1 MGWLEFGLSWSTGL
15 HTFSFRLWAK
25 TRIRCQLP
33 FPVWCGLCYRNRY
46 ETHTRN
52 RTGSRRPLDRR
63 SAGAGGGACLW
74 GNARGRYGESRSPG
88 VASHCGATGPRRSA
102 ANRYIDYRRRRMSRF
117 PATKS
122 RRVLAALLRIGW
134 RIKRQSGS
142 HITLAR
148 DQWNDFVFAFHDDDE
163 IGPAMLARLAKRTG
177 LRPED
182 L

>member
-1 MGWLEFGLSWSTGL
+1 
-15 HTFSFRLWAK
+15 
-25 TRIRCQLP
+25 
-33 FPVWCGLCYRNRY
+33 
-46 ETHTRN
+46 
-52 RTGSRRPLDRR
+52 
-63 SAGAGGGACLW
+63 
-74 GNARGRYGESRSPG
+74 
-88 VASHCGATGPRRSA
+88 
-102 ANRYIDYRRRRMSRF
+102 MSRF